1 MRRALVPC
9 LPLVV
14 ALCSACSG
22 SDDSSAE
29 SDDDAG
35 NDVTITTDSNEP
47 DTATPTDSSAPAD
60 TSMIM
65 DTAPSTEPFAYVG
78 CGGGDIEQ
86 YAFDEATGTLTFKAK
101 FAGGSNPS
109 FLAKH
114 PTRPLLYAVNEG
126 SAQVAAFA
134 IGAGGALSL
143 LNRVSSSGNGPAFVS
158 VEATGKYA
166 LVANYGGGTVA
177 VLTIESDGKLG
188 AKTDDD
194 APGPKAHS
202 ILAGP
207 GNKFVYAPVLGT
219 DAVYQYAFNDATGA
233 LTALSPARAM
243 VASGAGP
250 RHIAF
255 APAGKYAFV
264 VNELNDTV
272 TSFVIESSGVL
283 TSQQSLS
290 TLPMGTSGA
299 SNTGAD
305 IHAHPNGKFL
315 YSSNRGHNSI
325 AVFSVATDGK
335 LALLENTSTGGS
347 TPRNFGLTPSARVM
361 LVANQGSANVVTF
374 AVDDATG
381 KLTKLKT
388 ATVCG
393 SPSFVSVFDV
403 PK

>member
-1 MRRALVPC
+1 MRRVVVLC

-14 ALCSACSG
+14 ASCSA
-22 SDDSSAE
+22 SDDSE
-29 SDDDAG
+29 PTSDPDSS
-35 NDVTITTDSNEP
+35 TILETGTVGETSGVDINPP
-47 DTATPTDSSAPAD
+47 DTTPPSD
-60 TSMIM
+60 TTVM
-65 DTAPSTEPFAYVG
+65 DTAPPSEPFAYVG

-86 YAFDEATGTLTFKAK
+86 YTFDEASGTLTFKAK

-114 PTRPLLYAVNEG
+114 PSRPLLYAVNEG
-126 SAQVAAFA
+126 SSQVAAFA
-134 IGAGGALSL
+134 IGAGGALTL
-143 LNRVSSSGNGPAFVS
+143 LNRVSSAGSGPAFVS
-158 VEATGKYA
+158 VDATGKYV

-177 VLTIESDGKLG
+177 ALAIESDGKLG
-188 AKTDDD
+188 MKTDDD
-194 APGPKAHS
+194 APGSKAHA

-219 DAVYQYAFNDATGA
+219 DAVYQYAFDDTKGT

-255 APAGKYAFV
+255 APSGGYAFV

-272 TSFVIESSGVL
+272 TSFVIGTTGAL

-290 TLPMGTSGA
+290 TLPTGA
-299 SNTGAD
+299 NGAANTGAD
-305 IHAHPNGKFL
+305 IHVHPNGKWL

-325 AVFSVATDGK
+325 AVFSVGVDGK
-335 LALLENTSTGGS
+335 LALIDNTATGGS
-347 TPRNFGLTPSARVM
+347 TPRNFGLTASGKVM
-361 LVANQGSANVVTF
+361 LVANQSSGNVVTF
-374 AVDDATG
+374 SVNDATG

-388 ATVCG
+388 ASVCG
-393 SPSFVSVFDV
+393 SPTFVSVIDV
-403 PK
+403 LK